1 MKLLNRINT
10 VLLQMTYSLLVKS
23 RRAAGQIVTIGCVLF
38 LIGCD
43 TDHSNND
50 VANSN
55 DDVAPERAQLVK
67 TTPAVSEIER
77 YTPKMEIVFDKPVA
91 QVEVT
96 AVSEIE
102 PHTPKMEIV
111 VNKSGTQ
118 VKVTAVSKINPH
130 TQEMELVFDKPGA
143 LVEVN
148 AVDADPNPTMSV
160 GAWQSTTVWTLDL
173 SLFEEIHPPTD
184 PFSTG
189 TFLQTQVCFTVSY
202 VDETGIHQEDLDCV
216 RLPFIEGRYI
226 QPQIIEGTVKD
237 GDVDVD
243 IDKLHTFGFTFRF
256 NEKLVGDLEIRPQ
269 ISGEDPF
276 PEYGED
282 LCWIVEWSEA
292 GFGESVRLY
301 RRGQKGQRLLPGT
314 VYTIQFDVSN
324 AGGDVLESSRIT
336 FTTKA

>member
-1 MKLLNRINT
+1 MTKMLNTINN
-10 VLLQMTYSLLVKS
+10 VLLQL
-23 RRAAGQIVTIGCVLF
+23 VTIGCVLF

-43 TDHSNND
+43 NDNSNND

-55 DDVAPERAQLVK
+55 NDVAPERAQLIK

-77 YTPKMEIVFDKPVA
+77 YTPKMEIIFDKPVA
-91 QVEVT
+91 QVTVT

-111 VNKSGTQ
+111 FYKSGARFT
-118 VKVTAVSKINPH
+118 VTAVSKINPH
-130 TQEMELVFDKPGA
+130 TQEMEIVFDKPGA

-148 AVDADPNPTMSV
+148 GVDAAPNPTMSV
-160 GAWQSTTVWTLDL
+160 GAWQSTMVWTLDL
-173 SLFEEIHPPTD
+173 SLFEAIHPPTH
-184 PFSTG
+184 PLSTRD
-189 TFLQTQVCFTVSY
+189 FLQTQVCFTVSY

-216 RLPFIEGRYI
+216 RLPFVDGGYI
-226 QPQIIEGTVKD
+226 QPRIIEGTVKD

-243 IDKLHTFGFTFRF
+243 IDKLHAFGFTFRF
-256 NEKLVGDLEIRPQ
+256 NEKLVGDLEIRPK

-282 LCWIVEWSEA
+282 LCWIVEWSEG

-301 RRGQKGQRLLPGT
+301 RRAQKGQRLLPGT
-314 VYTIQFDVSN
+314 VYTILFDVSN

>member
-1 MKLLNRINT
+1 MNLLNRINT

-23 RRAAGQIVTIGCVLF
+23 QKAAGQIVTVGCVLF

-43 TDHSNND
+43 TDNSNND

-55 DDVAPERAQLVK
+55 NDVAPERAQLVK

-77 YTPKMEIVFDKPVA
+77 YTPEIELVFDKPVA

-96 AVSEIE
+96 VVSEIE
-102 PHTPKMEIV
+102 PHTPKWEV
-111 VNKSGTQ
+111 AG
-118 VKVTAVSKINPH
+118 
-130 TQEMELVFDKPGA
+130 E

-148 AVDADPNPTMSV
+148 EVEAALNPTMSV

-173 SLFEEIHPPTD
+173 SLFEAIHPPTH
-184 PFSTG
+184 PLSTRD
-189 TFLQTQVCFTVSY
+189 FLQTQVCFTVSY
-202 VDETGIHQEDLDCV
+202 VDETGIYQEDLDCV
-216 RLPFIEGRYI
+216 KLPFVDGGYI
-226 QPQIIEGTVKD
+226 QPRIIEGTVKD

-243 IDKLHTFGFTFRF
+243 IDKLHAFGFTFRF
-256 NEKLVGDLEIRPQ
+256 SEKLVGDLEIRPK

-301 RRGQKGQRLLPGT
+301 RHAQKGQRLLPGM
-314 VYTIQFDVSN
+314 VYTIKFAVSN
-324 AGGDVLESSRIT
+324 AGGDSIETPRIT

>member
-1 MKLLNRINT
+1 MNLLNRINT

-23 RRAAGQIVTIGCVLF
+23 QKAAGQIVTIGCFLF

-43 TDHSNND
+43 TDNND
-50 VANSN
+50 VANN
-55 DDVAPERAQLVK
+55 DVAPERAQLVK

-77 YTPKMEIVFDKPVA
+77 YTPEMELVFDKPVT
-91 QVEVT
+91 QVKVT

-102 PHTPKMEIV
+102 PHTPKWEV
-111 VNKSGTQ
+111 AG
-118 VKVTAVSKINPH
+118 
-130 TQEMELVFDKPGA
+130 E

-148 AVDADPNPTMSV
+148 AVEAAPNPTMSV
-160 GAWQSTTVWTLDL
+160 GAWQSTTVWILDL
-173 SLFEEIHPPTD
+173 SLFEAIHPPTH

-189 TFLQTQVCFTVSY
+189 DFLQTQVCFTVSY

-226 QPQIIEGTVKD
+226 QPRIIEGTVKD

-243 IDKLHTFGFTFRF
+243 ADRLNAFGFTFRF
-256 NEKLVGDLEIRPQ
+256 SEKLVGDLEIRPK
-269 ISGEDPF
+269 ISGEGPF

-282 LCWIVEWSEA
+282 LCWIVEWSEY
-292 GFGESVRLY
+292 GVGESVRLY
-301 RRGQKGQRLLPGT
+301 RRAQKGQRLLPGT
-314 VYTIQFDVSN
+314 VYTITFAVSN
-324 AGGDVLESSRIT
+324 AGGDVLESSWIT